1 MHMFLKPTVTKR
13 AAQEYGFDFIYES
26 RPSWN
31 TYESLLDFAGTV
43 SQDVRDLNPIDMID
57 AQGFIWVQ
65 GSDEY

>member
-1 MHMFLKPTVTKR
+1 MGSWLFV
-13 AAQEYGFDFIYES
+13 FDFIYES

-31 TYESLLDFAGTV
+31 TYESLLDFADTV
-43 SQDVRDLNPIDMID
+43 RRDVRDLHPRDMIN